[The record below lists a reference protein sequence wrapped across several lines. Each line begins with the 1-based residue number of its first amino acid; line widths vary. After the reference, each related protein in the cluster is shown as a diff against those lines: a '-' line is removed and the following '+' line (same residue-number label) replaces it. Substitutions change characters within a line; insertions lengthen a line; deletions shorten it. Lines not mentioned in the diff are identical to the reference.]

1 MVDAKAVLIGAVL
14 AAGLTYGGLVGVEI
28 LVTGEV
34 DAPSAPLA
42 GETTVEGT
50 TYHLDRL
57 GRPTVVG
64 EVRNGQ
70 SHPIGNVTVTV
81 TYYRDGEAV
90 GEAVGGALGEPI
102 APGSSAPFD
111 VHYDAE
117 GDVDDYDVS
126 VAADRASAGSAD
138 LTAAASVTDRSQNR
152 VVVSGT
158 VSNDGSEAR
167 ASEVVVAF
175 YDADGNVIGARTTR
189 PNRAIPPGESVPFR
203 ITFRTVGDV
212 PSLAQEFDDFGV
224 RAVPVDD
231 A

>member
-1 MVDAKAVLIGAVL
+1 MVDAKAVLVGAVL
-14 AAGLTYGGLVGVEI
+14 AAALTYGGLVGVEI

-64 EVRNGQ
+64 EVRNGR
-70 SHPIGNVTVTV
+70 SHPIGNATVTV
-81 TYYRDGEAV
+81 TYYRDGEAI
-90 GEAVGGALGEPI
+90 GETTGGVLGEPI
-102 APGSSAPFD
+102 APGESAPFD
-111 VHYDAE
+111 VHYDAD
-117 GDVDDYDVS
+117 GDVDDYDVA
-126 VAADRASAGSAD
+126 VAADRVSAESAS
-138 LTAAASVTDRSQNR
+138 LTAEASVDDRSQNR

-158 VSNDGSEAR
+158 VSNDGSEPV

-175 YDADGNVIGARTTR
+175 YDDGDDVIGVRTTR
-189 PNRAIPPGESVPFR
+189 PNREIQPGGSAPFTV
-203 ITFRTVGDV
+203 TFRTVGDV
-212 PSLAQEFDDFGV
+212 PSLAQEFDDFAV
-224 RAVPVDD
+224 RAVAVDD

>member
-14 AAGLTYGGLVGVEI
+14 AAALTYGGLVGVEI

-50 TYHLDRL
+50 TFHLDRL

-70 SHPIGNVTVTV
+70 SYPIGNATVTV

-90 GEAVGGALGEPI
+90 GEAVGGALGEPV
-102 APGSSAPFD
+102 APGESAAFD
-111 VHYDAE
+111 VHYAADGE
-117 GDVDDYDVS
+117 VDDYDVS
-126 VAADRASAGSAD
+126 VSAERVPASGAD
-138 LTAAASVTDRSQNR
+138 LLVDASVTDESQNR

-158 VSNDGSEAR
+158 VENDGSEAR
-167 ASEVVVAF
+167 TSEVVVAF
-175 YDADGNVIGARTTR
+175 YDEDGNVIGARTTR
-189 PNRAIPPGESVPFR
+189 PSREIPPGESVPFTV
-203 ITFRTVGDV
+203 TFRTVGDV

-224 RAVPVDD
+224 RAVAVDG